1 MADPAIA
8 RRYQELCTEIRRHNR
23 LYYEL
28 DRPEISDADYDRLF
42 RELQQL
48 EAEHPELGSAASPTR
63 QVGARPSGTF
73 SPVRHTVPMLSLRN
87 ARDLDEFAEF
97 DRSLRQT
104 FLGGSDILEYAC
116 EMKLDGVAVE
126 LTYEQGRLVRASTRG
141 DGLVGEEITAN
152 LLTLKSVPRSLQPG
166 CPELLDVR
174 GEVYIDLVDFQAL
187 NRRQEESG
195 AKTFAN
201 PRNAAAGSL
210 RQLDPD
216 ITATRPLKIFC
227 YGVGR
232 CSAALPASQF
242 ILLAQLRQ
250 WGLRVNLDET
260 RVCTGPDQ
268 VAACFADLQ
277 ARRDRLDFEIDGLV
291 IKVNRLA
298 LQEELGEINRRPR
311 WAIALKFPPRQA
323 RTVVESV
330 ELQVGRTG
338 AITPVAH
345 LRPVN
350 VSGVTVSRASLHN
363 WDEIARLDLRVGDH
377 VIVERAGDV
386 IPDVVKVLTAERDG
400 SQTAVPLPT
409 ACPVCDS
416 AVLKPAG
423 EVVPRCGNGACP
435 ARTIERLKHF
445 VSRAAMDIEGLG
457 EKQLRQ
463 LIELGKIEDVAD
475 LYTLS
480 EADLFALERMG
491 NTLANKLLRAIEA
504 SKSRPLSRLIFALGI
519 RHVGEHTA
527 KLLARHFASL
537 DQLANTDPE
546 QLKRLHEIGDKVAE
560 SVVDF
565 FRDPAQQALLAKL
578 TARGLAPQTEAV
590 VAQGG
595 PLAGQS
601 IVITGTLQHWTRQE
615 IEELVE
621 RLGGRSASSV
631 SKKTSLVIAGAN
643 AGSKLERAQTL
654 GIEVIDE
661 ETFQQRIA
669 GWEQA

>member
-1 MADPAIA
+1 MAEPSIA
-8 RRYQELCTEIRRHNR
+8 RRYQELCAEVRHHNR

-42 RELQQL
+42 SELQQM
-48 EAEHPELGSAASPTR
+48 EADHPELVSAGSPTR
-63 QVGARPSGTF
+63 QVGASPSNTF
-73 SPVRHTVPMLSLRN
+73 SPVQHAVPMLSLRN

-104 FLGGSDILEYAC
+104 FLGGSGALEYAC

-141 DGLVGEEITAN
+141 DGLTGEEITAN
-152 LLTLKSVPRSLQPG
+152 LLTLPGVPHRLRAD

-174 GEVYIDLVDFQAL
+174 GEVYIDLVDFQTL
-187 NRRQEESG
+187 NRHQEESG
-195 AKTFAN
+195 AKAFAN

-210 RQLDPD
+210 RQLDPGV
-216 ITATRPLKIFC
+216 TATRPLKIFC
-227 YGVGR
+227 YGIGR
-232 CSAALPASQF
+232 CSAALPATQF
-242 ILLAQLRQ
+242 ALLTQLRQ

-260 RVCTGPDQ
+260 RVCTGPDE

-277 ARRDRLDFEIDGLV
+277 ARRDRLEFEIDGLV
-291 IKVNRLA
+291 VKVNRLA
-298 LQEELGEINRRPR
+298 LQEELGEVNRRPR

-330 ELQVGRTG
+330 GVQVGRTG

-345 LRPVN
+345 LRPVS

-386 IPDVVKVLTAERDG
+386 IPDVVKVLAAERDG
-400 SQTAVPLPT
+400 SQTEVPVPT
-409 ACPVCDS
+409 ACPVCGS
-416 AVLKPAG
+416 EVVKPAA

-445 VSRAAMDIEGLG
+445 VSRGAMDIDGLG

-463 LIELGKIEDVAD
+463 LIELGKVEDVAD

-491 NTLANKLLRAIEA
+491 DTLASKLLRAIEA
-504 SKSRPLSRLIFALGI
+504 SKTRPLSRLIFSLGI

-527 KLLARHFASL
+527 KILARHFASL
-537 DQLANTDPE
+537 DQLAGADPQ
-546 QLKRLHEIGDKVAE
+546 QLKQLHEIGDKVAE

-565 FRDPAQQALLAKL
+565 FRDPVQQALLAKL
-578 TARGLAPQTEAV
+578 AACDLAPQTEEV
-590 VAQGG
+590 IAQDG

-601 IVITGTLQHWTRQE
+601 IVITGTLQRWTRQE
-615 IEELVE
+615 IEGLVE

-631 SKKTSLVIAGAN
+631 SKKTSLVIAGDN
-643 AGSKLERAQTL
+643 AGSKLERARTL
-654 GIEVIDE
+654 GIEVVSE
-661 ETFQQRIA
+661 EEFRQRIEE
-669 GWEQA
+669 WQQP